1 MLTIKHWIQLAD
13 RNDRRKQMKNF
24 EKHFNE
30 DFDLQEAVEFKD
42 VEKRKE
48 FNRPWVTKFK
58 DILLNAS
65 LYHCGKARPVR
76 GGWTHSYSSYK
87 VEKVFVGVQT
97 GKLIIQT
104 IDRRGD
110 TIKFSIDAL
119 RNSFGPHGTKKEH
132 WELDTIESTEK
143 LLALL
148 NEYNAEY
155 DPAAKGANY
164 VNRAEQHAKEKLED
178 QVNTGRTIAENG
190 KTDNIVDWVK
200 DHITNLVFKLPT
212 TNRAPDA
219 PKSLGARLAKIQAG
233 LERRYPG
240 ITKSKHFEL
249 EDKPSEKERLYY
261 SFWGLVAL
269 TTFDEPYENFPKELV
284 QMVKDAKDISRQR
297 GKKDNQVTDANPTDK
312 TINNIYFAFAILD
325 LLDDDYTLCD
335 KSPVNVANSDDVFK
349 QDFDSVNAYGEKVE
363 TESLKEAKEEI
374 CCICGEPIEGYGN
387 NPRPY
392 KHEGRCCD
400 ACQRKFVL
408 PARLAKLNC
417 REE

>member
-148 NEYNAEY
+148 SDYNAEY
-155 DPAAKGANY
+155 DWAAKGANY
-164 VNRAEQHAKEKLED
+164 VNRAEQHAEEKLED
-178 QVNTGRTIAENG
+178 QVNTGRTVAEKG

>member
-1 MLTIKHWIQLAD
+1 
-13 RNDRRKQMKNF
+13 MKNF
-24 EKHFNE
+24 KKYFNE

-65 LYHCGKARPVR
+65 LYHCGKARPAG
-76 GGWTHSYSSYK
+76 GGWTWSRSDYK
-87 VEKVFVGVQT
+87 VEKVFVGVKT
-97 GKLIIQT
+97 GKLIIQAT
-104 IDRRGD
+104 DIKN
-110 TIKFSIDAL
+110 TEVKFSIDAL
-119 RNSFGPHGTKKEH
+119 RNSFGPRGTKKEH
-132 WELDTIESTEK
+132 WELSKFELNEK

-155 DPAAKGANY
+155 DLAAKGANY
-164 VNRAEQHAKEKLED
+164 VNRAEQHAEEKLED

-212 TNRAPDA
+212 TNRATDA

-233 LERRYPG
+233 LEHRYPG

-249 EDKPSEKERLYY
+249 EDKPSEKERPYY

-269 TTFDEPYENFPKELV
+269 TTFDEPYENFPEELV
-284 QMVKDAKDISRQR
+284 KMVKDAKDISRQR
-297 GKKDNQVTDANPTDK
+297 GKKDNQVTDAKPTDK

-335 KSPVNVANSDDVFK
+335 KSPVNVANSDNVFK
-349 QDFDSVNAYGEKVE
+349 QDFDSINAYGEKVE

-408 PARLAKLNC
+408 PARLAKLNR

>member
-1 MLTIKHWIQLAD
+1 
-13 RNDRRKQMKNF
+13 MKNF
-24 EKHFNE
+24 KKYFNE
-30 DFDLQEAVEFKD
+30 DFDLHEAVEFKD
-42 VEKRKE
+42 DEKRKE
-48 FNRPWVTKFK
+48 FNSHWVTKFK
-58 DILLNAS
+58 DILLNDS
-65 LYHCGKARPVR
+65 LYHYGEARPVR
-76 GGWTHSYSSYK
+76 YSWTRSYSSYK
-87 VEKVFVGVQT
+87 VEKVFVGVKT

-104 IDRRGD
+104 TDRKN
-110 TIKFSIDAL
+110 TVVQFSIDSL
-119 RNSFGPHGTKKEH
+119 RNSFGPKGTKKEH
-132 WELDTIESTEK
+132 WELYKFGSTEK

-155 DPAAKGANY
+155 DPAAKGANQ
-164 VNRAEQHAKEKLED
+164 VNRVEQHATEKLED
-178 QVNTGRTIAENG
+178 QVNTGKTIAENG
-190 KTDNIVDWVK
+190 KKDNVVDWVK

-212 TNRAPDA
+212 TNRVEDA
-219 PKSLGARLAKIQAG
+219 PKFLSKKLAKIQAD

-249 EDKPSEKERLYY
+249 EDKPSEKERPYY
-261 SFWGLVAL
+261 SFWGLSAL
-269 TTFDEPYENFPKELV
+269 TTFDEPYGKFPKELV

-297 GKKDNQVTDANPTDK
+297 EKKKNQVADAKSTDK

-349 QDFDSVNAYGEKVE
+349 QDFDSINAYGEKVE

-400 ACQRKFVL
+400 ACQRKFVI
-408 PARLAKLNC
+408 PARLAKLNN
-417 REE
+417 RKE

>member
-1 MLTIKHWIQLAD
+1 
-13 RNDRRKQMKNF
+13 MKNF
-24 EKHFNE
+24 KKYFNE

-58 DILLNAS
+58 DILLNDS
-65 LYHCGKARPVR
+65 LYHCGKTRSVG
-76 GGWTHSYSSYK
+76 GGWTRSRSSYK
-87 VEKVFVGVQT
+87 VEKVFLGVKT
-97 GKLIIQT
+97 GKLIIQAT
-104 IDRRGD
+104 DIKN
-110 TIKFSIDAL
+110 TEVKFSIDAL
-119 RNSFGPHGTKKEH
+119 RNSFGPNGTKKEH
-132 WELDTIESTEK
+132 WELYTLKATEK

-155 DPAAKGANY
+155 DLAAKGANY
-164 VNRAEQHAKEKLED
+164 VNRAEQHAEEKLED

-212 TNRAPDA
+212 TNRATDA

-233 LERRYPG
+233 LEHRYPG

-249 EDKPSEKERLYY
+249 EDKPSESERAYY

-269 TTFDEPYENFPKELV
+269 TTFDEPYENFPEELV

-297 GKKDNQVTDANPTDK
+297 GKKDNQVTDAKPTDK

-335 KSPVNVANSDDVFK
+335 KSPANIVNSDNVFK
-349 QDFDSVNAYGEKVE
+349 QDFDSINAYGEKVE

-400 ACQRKFVL
+400 ACQRKFVI
-408 PARLAKLNC
+408 PARLAELNN
-417 REE
+417 RKE

>member
-1 MLTIKHWIQLAD
+1 ME
-13 RNDRRKQMKNF
+13 NF
-24 EKHFNE
+24 KKHFNE

-42 VEKRKE
+42 KDIEKKKE
-48 FNRPWVTKFK
+48 FNLSWVTKFK
-58 DILLNAS
+58 DILLTDFLHHYYRAKPM
-65 LYHCGKARPVR
+65 G
-76 GGWTHSYSSYK
+76 GGWSAGSSYYK
-87 VEKVFVGVQT
+87 VENVFVGAKTGNLIVQVT
-97 GKLIIQT
+97 EGGYRTKQ
-104 IDRRGD
+104 
-110 TIKFSIDAL
+110 FSIDAL
-119 RNSFGPHGTKKEH
+119 RNSFGLHGTKKEH

-155 DPAAKGANY
+155 DLAAKGANRMDR
-164 VNRAEQHAKEKLED
+164 VEQHATEKLED
-178 QVNTGRTIAENG
+178 QVNTGKTIAENG
-190 KTDNIVDWVK
+190 KKDDVVDWVK

-212 TNRAPDA
+212 TDRAEDA
-219 PKSLGARLAKIQAG
+219 PKFLSKKLARIQAD

-249 EDKPSEKERLYY
+249 EDRPSEKERPNY
-261 SFWGLVAL
+261 SFWGLSAL
-269 TTFDEPYENFPKELV
+269 TTFDEPYGKFPEELV

-297 GKKDNQVTDANPTDK
+297 RKKANQVSDAESTDK

-325 LLDDDYTLCD
+325 LLNDDYTLCD
-335 KSPVNVANSDDVFK
+335 KSPVNIVNSNDVFK
-349 QDFDSVNAYGEKVE
+349 QDFDSINAYGEKVE

-400 ACQRKFVL
+400 ACNSKFVI
-408 PARLAKLNC
+408 PARLAKLNNP
-417 REE
+417 EK